1 MNGDALSP
9 IGIAISGFRY
19 TGRTELFKKLKLVLP
34 NRFRGCEFEFLEN
47 PFSRLPHPL
56 MWDGDDRQYSL
67 SRTLGCWADFEEL
80 IKSKWSQAVR
90 DNKIPVM
97 DGCGLDVVL
106 YALARAQ
113 CEKDEEEVLKL
124 HHLLVDWRIKDQ
136 GLDAPYYIITRAET
150 NVLATYLAKKFEDK
164 GVLLQDAK
172 AFIERETGVVK
183 KYFAIGSGQKTPHY
197 LDPRAT
203 QEEMLESSIFYIGT
217 LLGVTAQE

>member
-1 MNGDALSP
+1 MNGNVLPP

-34 NRFRGCEFEFLEN
+34 NAFRGCDFEFLEN

-56 MWDGDDRQYSL
+56 MWDGDDRKYSL

-80 IKSKWSQAVR
+80 IKSQWFQAVR

-106 YALARAQ
+106 YALARAR

-124 HHLLVDWRIKDQ
+124 HHLLVDWRIKAQ

-150 NVLATYLAKKFEDK
+150 SVLAAYLAQKVKNK
-164 GVLLQDAK
+164 GVSLQAAT
-172 AFIERETGVVK
+172 AFIEREIGVVK
-183 KYFAIGSGQKTPHY
+183 KYFAVGNGQKPPHY

-203 QEEMLESSIFYIGT
+203 QEQMLQSSISHIGM
-217 LLGVTAQE
+217 LLGATAQK